1 MDKLELYVA
10 NLDCEHD
17 AAAIERLMHDT
28 IGLSN
33 IRIYPKSAKV
43 VLFFDADRISDQS
56 LKAKLSA
63 GGFPAQEGMA
73 IPEQPKPWKNPK
85 VVTSLLSGLLL
96 LVGWL
101 LSLLDFGDAILL
113 VIFAI
118 SIVTGGYYFGREAV
132 ESLIFDRRI
141 GVEMLMSIA
150 AITAFFLGQP
160 AEGAM
165 LVFLYSISEA
175 AEGYTEER
183 TRSSVKLLMNL
194 APKSAVI
201 LKDGE
206 ELEIAADKLA
216 AGVLFFVSPGQA
228 IPTDGIILK
237 GQTSVNQAPITG
249 ESLPVVKEPG
259 DQVLAGSLNGEGAIE
274 VRASKSFAD
283 NSLSRIIHLV
293 EEAQERK
300 SQSQRWIDRFGAV
313 YSPWV
318 LIISV
323 LLAVIPPLFF
333 NGVWDVWISR
343 AAVFLVAAAPCALV
357 ISIPVAMVA
366 TLGTAARRGV
376 LFKGSKFVEELARVR
391 AVAFDKTGTITT
403 GLPEV
408 SSVLVRDKGPVDEN
422 ELIALAAGIEKR
434 SEHPFAKA
442 IIEYANDRG
451 LAFENVEESRALTG
465 AGAQAIWRGDEVIIG
480 EPSLFGLSEGLDA
493 LENQS
498 GLDQLTDQGQSVV
511 LVGNR
516 NEVWGW
522 ITLKDTL
529 RASSVQ
535 AILDL
540 KDRGID
546 HIIMLTGDSQSSA
559 KAIAALLEIDEYHAR
574 LKPEDKVTKIQE
586 LAVDFKHIA
595 MVGDGVNDGPALAE
609 ASVGV
614 AMGAAGTD
622 VALETADV
630 ALMAD
635 DLRKLVY
642 AVDVSRRNQRIVRQN
657 FVLSILM
664 ISTLSV
670 FAVFGLLTL
679 PAAIIGHEISEIF
692 VIANGMRMLRG

>member
-333 NGVWDVWISR
+333 NGVWDVWIGR

>member
-1 MDKLELYVA
+1 
-10 NLDCEHD
+10 
-17 AAAIERLMHDT
+17 
-28 IGLSN
+28 
-33 IRIYPKSAKV
+33 
-43 VLFFDADRISDQS
+43 
-56 LKAKLSA
+56 
-63 GGFPAQEGMA
+63 
-73 IPEQPKPWKNPK
+73 
-85 VVTSLLSGLLL
+85 
-96 LVGWL
+96 
-101 LSLLDFGDAILL
+101 
-113 VIFAI
+113 
-118 SIVTGGYYFGREAV
+118 
-132 ESLIFDRRI
+132 
-141 GVEMLMSIA
+141 
-150 AITAFFLGQP
+150 
-160 AEGAM
+160 
-165 LVFLYSISEA
+165 
-175 AEGYTEER
+175 
-183 TRSSVKLLMNL
+183 
-194 APKSAVI
+194 
-201 LKDGE
+201 
-206 ELEIAADKLA
+206 
-216 AGVLFFVSPGQA
+216 
-228 IPTDGIILK
+228 
-237 GQTSVNQAPITG
+237 
-249 ESLPVVKEPG
+249 
-259 DQVLAGSLNGEGAIE
+259 
-274 VRASKSFAD
+274 
-283 NSLSRIIHLV
+283 
-293 EEAQERK
+293 
-300 SQSQRWIDRFGAV
+300 
-313 YSPWV
+313 
-318 LIISV
+318 
-323 LLAVIPPLFF
+323 
-333 NGVWDVWISR
+333 
-343 AAVFLVAAAPCALV
+343 
-357 ISIPVAMVA
+357 
-366 TLGTAARRGV
+366 
-376 LFKGSKFVEELARVR
+376 
-391 AVAFDKTGTITT
+391 
-403 GLPEV
+403 
-408 SSVLVRDKGPVDEN
+408 VDEN